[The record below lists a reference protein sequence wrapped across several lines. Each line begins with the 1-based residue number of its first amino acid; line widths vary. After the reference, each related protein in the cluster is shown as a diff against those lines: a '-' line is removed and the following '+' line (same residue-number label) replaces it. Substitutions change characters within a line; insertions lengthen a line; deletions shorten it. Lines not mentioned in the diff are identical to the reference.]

1 MAIARKRK
9 SPRSITIDP
18 NVRCQRIYPVEG
30 SEKDVAD
37 LKTIG
42 FKLTKDQAI
51 HLARVLLAVSQEWEE
66 MEVTGYRFDQRKD
79 GTFHLTVTSAA
90 QEKP

>member
-1 MAIARKRK
+1 MATPRKRK
-9 SPRSITIDP
+9 SPGSITIDP
-18 NVRCQRIYPVEG
+18 NVRCQRIYPIEG
-30 SEKDVAD
+30 TKKEVAD

-66 MEVTGYRFDQRKD
+66 MEVTGYRFDKRRD
-79 GTFHLTVTSAA
+79 GTFHLTVTSTS
-90 QEKP
+90 QGSS